1 VLVDDGIATGA
12 TMKAAVLALRGR
24 KPARLIAALPV
35 APPHIEDEF
44 SGLVDAFVC
53 IAQPFPFFSVGLH
66 YADFEETSDDDVRA
80 LLHRGW
86 DRNRSGPH

>member
-1 VLVDDGIATGA
+1 
-12 TMKAAVLALRGR
+12 
-24 KPARLIAALPV
+24 
-35 APPHIEDEF
+35 
-44 SGLVDAFVC
+44 
-53 IAQPFPFFSVGLH
+53 LH